1 MGEIRG
7 FQYTLV
13 AASEMDRYTGV
24 VIDSEG
30 KASLPGADGV
40 AIAGVLQHDVISG
53 EPGAIRQSG
62 ITFMTTAGSVPVGSK
77 VAVTAEGKAK
87 AAENGDFI
95 IGIAITGASAAGVRI
110 SVLLSNEGVYTGTDN
125 DDNDENGGGD
135 DDTSEDN

>member
-95 IGIAITGASAAGVRI
+95 IGVATTGASAAGVRI
-110 SVLLSNEGVYTGTDN
+110 SVLLSNERCLYC
-125 DDNDENGGGD
+125 
-135 DDTSEDN
+135 S